1 MKRKFNIEIE
11 DEIFKKLHI
20 LFKGDDNA
28 IKEYIIQIIK
38 NHVSQNNPS
47 GSSENNESLEDYLN
61 QGKSGSRIY
70 GAKGQGW

>member
-11 DEIFKKLHI
+11 DEIFKKLNI
-20 LFKGDDNA
+20 LCKGDDSA
-28 IKEYIIQIIK
+28 IKKYIIQIIK

-47 GSSENNESLEDYLN
+47 GSSENNESLEDYLSK
-61 QGKSGSRIY
+61 GKSGSRNY